1 MKHIIISL
9 IVVLLFSCHSH
20 TDNNSHKHSSHT
32 HDTHTSKN
40 TSTKVPRLNYTVW
53 TTKTELFV
61 EFPALIVGEKSK
73 FATHLTAMDKHQAI
87 SKGKVTIN
95 LTVNGKNIQKT
106 VEAPDSPGIFLPD
119 LQPVTSGTGRLQFVV
134 KTANYKDTIVVK
146 NVKVYANIE
155 EVQKDLKTNQD
166 DKESITF
173 LKEQAWKIPFQTA
186 KAKESA
192 VFQTISTF
200 GIWQTAPSSNRNI
213 IANANGKVRFVKE
226 DIFAGKVVKKGETL
240 ITIGSKGIAGNIS
253 KENLEIS
260 KINLQ
265 QAKAEYERKKS
276 LYEDKIIPLAKFE
289 ETKQKYLN
297 AKVMY
302 KSLSKGYSPSGYS
315 SKPIKVK
322 APFSG
327 YLSNINVSNGSFV
340 NEGTNLFIISKPQS
354 KVLKIQVS
362 TKYAQQLYNIN
373 NVWYKTANNQWL
385 DMKKA
390 KGTILSVDKIVSAKN
405 PNLSVFA
412 QINDAIE
419 MPQGTFSEVIIEI
432 GTGKQGVII
441 PKSALMEDYGN
452 YSVIVQLSG
461 ENFEKRNVIIGSQN
475 GNEVEIVKGL
485 KKNEVVVTKGAYQV
499 KMQMMSGQ
507 APAHGHAH

>member
-20 TDNNSHKHSSHT
+20 TDNNSHKHNSHT
-32 HDTHTSKN
+32 HDTHTAKN
-40 TSTKVPRLNYTVW
+40 TSNEVPRLNYTVW
-53 TTKTELFV
+53 TSKTELFV
-61 EFPALIVGEKSK
+61 DFPALIVGEKSQ
-73 FATHLTAMDKHQAI
+73 FATHLTIMDKHQAI

-95 LTVNGKNIQKT
+95 LTVNGKNIQKI
-106 VEAPDSPGIFLPD
+106 VETPDSPGIFLPV
-119 LQPVTSGTGRLQFVV
+119 LQPVTSGTGRLKFVV
-134 KTANYKDTIVVK
+134 ETANYKDTIVVK
-146 NVKVYANIE
+146 NVKVYDNIE
-155 EVQKDLKTNQD
+155 EVQKNVKTNQD
-166 DKESITF
+166 DKENITF
-173 LKEQAWKIPFQTA
+173 LKEQAWKMPFQTV
-186 KAKESA
+186 KAKENV

-200 GIWQTAPSSNRNI
+200 GIWQTAPSSTYNV
-213 IANANGKVRFVKE
+213 IANANGKVRFIKE
-226 DIFAGKVVKKGETL
+226 DIFAGKIVKQGETL
-240 ITIGSKGIAGNIS
+240 ITISGKGITGNIS
-253 KENLEIS
+253 KDNLEIS

-265 QAKAEYERKKS
+265 QAKSEYERKKS

-289 ETKQKYLN
+289 EIKQKYLN
-297 AKVMY
+297 ARVTY

-315 SKPIKVK
+315 SKPAKVK

-327 YLSNINVSNGSFV
+327 YLSNISVSNGSFV

-362 TKYAQQLYNIN
+362 PKYAQQLYNID

-390 KGTILSVDKIVSAKN
+390 KGAILSVDKIVSAKK

-412 QINDAIE
+412 QINDTIE
-419 MPQGTFSEVIIEI
+419 VAQGAFSEVIIGI
-432 GTGKQGVII
+432 GTGKRSVVI

-461 ENFEKRNVIIGSQN
+461 ESFEQRSVVIGSQN
-475 GNEVEIVKGL
+475 GNEVEIIKGL
-485 KKNEVVVTKGAYQV
+485 KENEIVVTKGAYQV
-499 KMQMMSGQ
+499 KMQTMSGQ